1 LSNGKNVWVK
11 ACKVGNAT
19 AGVVFHDYKIEA
31 EAI

>member
-1 LSNGKNVWVK
+1 VK